1 MIRSPWL
8 RAGVVFLFGIIT
20 AILAGCG
27 AAEPKSQAAAAGA
40 APPPTVQVAEVQQ
53 RDITLTSEWIG
64 SMDGY
69 INGQIQ
75 PHVSGYL
82 TKQNYREGSTVH
94 KGDVLFEIDARPF
107 QVALDQSRAQLAQ
120 AQAQLLQSQSQVTQ
134 TQAVIN
140 QAKAQL
146 AKIEQD
152 IKRDTPLA
160 QAKAIAQSKL
170 DDDTQARSAAEA
182 AVSAA
187 EAQSASA
194 QSGVVAV
201 QSAVQAAK
209 AAVDQAELNLSYTK
223 ITSLVDGVAG
233 IAKAQIGDL
242 VTTTTVLTSV
252 SQLDPIKVYFPI
264 SEQDYLRAQKI
275 KPGAASATPLDG
287 IPLTL
292 VLADGSIY
300 PRTGKVLWVD
310 RQIDTG
316 TGTIRVVSEFPN
328 PGNILR
334 PGEYG
339 KVRATTESRRNALLV
354 PQSGVVELQGNYQ
367 VAVVTGGNKVEI
379 HPIKVD
385 VPFEGNWI
393 VREGINAGDRVVV
406 GGMQYAQPG
415 VTVNPVSAGA
425 TAKDH

>member
-1 MIRSPWL
+1 MKRSPGL
-8 RAGVVFLFGIIT
+8 RAGVIFIFVIIT
-20 AILAGCG
+20 AIFAGCST
-27 AAEPKSQAAAAGA
+27 AETKSQPASAGA
-40 APPPTVQVAEVQQ
+40 APSPTVQVAQVEQ

-69 INGQIQ
+69 VNGQIQ

-82 TKQNYREGSTVH
+82 TKQNYREGSAVH
-94 KGDVLFEIDARPF
+94 KGEVLFEIDARPF

-134 TQAVIN
+134 TQAVIS

-160 QAKAIAQSKL
+160 EAKAIAQSKL
-170 DDDTQARSAAEA
+170 DDDLQARSGAEA
-182 AVSAA
+182 AVAA
-187 EAQSASA
+187 AQAQSAAS
-194 QSGVVAV
+194 QSGVVAA

-223 ITSLVDGVAG
+223 ITSLVDGIAG

-242 VTTTTVLTSV
+242 VATTTVLTSV

-334 PGEYG
+334 PGQYG
-339 KVRATTESRRNALLV
+339 KIRATTESRRNALLV

-367 VAVVTGGNKVEI
+367 VVVVTAGNKVEI

-385 VPFEGNWI
+385 APFEGSWI
-393 VREGINAGDRVVV
+393 VREGVAAGDRIVV

-415 VTVNPVSAGA
+415 ATVNPVSAGA